1 MDRRVKATI
10 RAALL
15 AAVAAAGMLLSACSN
30 VNLVALLTTE
40 VMRATNKFLV
50 VQSVDPVNGAANV
63 DPGGRIAIKVD
74 RALDM
79 SSVDSTTV
87 TLSDLTGTDP
97 TVFTFDYTFNDV
109 SKILYLDADPW
120 LGDNSEYVLTITKGV
135 KGTDGSV
142 VENEYV
148 WSFTTGIYPKGS
160 VKIEA
165 DKAATNKAFPTK
177 LSLTITCN
185 DVGYYYRV
193 GASEAQCLAAGWDGG
208 PIPASYVDTAIYGFA
223 SGTLDGTQSVYI
235 QVRNVGGQ
243 ASSVKFDTIIL
254 DTVKPTITVNA
265 PTIYQNATT
274 AATPAITPAD
284 DRSGIDTGTY
294 SWSGAGL
301 SFSATNVQTP
311 TITAGA
317 DGSYTASVSVQ
328 DLAGNTST
336 AATMAVVR
344 DTVAPNAAPTVAP
357 TTGNPACTP
366 APRWSW
372 AKQSTAGGETTP
384 VFAWELRDSVGGVF
398 VSSSS
403 TTGTSNTRP
412 SVKWPD
418 YTRGAMPGV
427 YTMWVWERDLAGNR
441 SASAGTSTVTVT
453 SILPVDGATGIILS
467 PTLQWWTIA
476 NPRESSAAPRYYIL
490 HFGYLYRGIYRELSA
505 TEVAQPE
512 KADPSYLIKGLGLAT
527 EYLWYIEVP
536 DFDLRVP
543 AKDYYSFTT
552 VLK

>member
-1 MDRRVKATI
+1 MDRRVRTLM

-15 AAVAAAGMLLSACSN
+15 VASAVGGLLLASCSPT
-30 VNLVALLTTE
+30 NLVALLTDE
-40 VMRATNKFLV
+40 VMRATNKYLV
-50 VQSVDPVNGAANV
+50 ILSVDPVNGAANV
-63 DPGGRIAIKVD
+63 DPGGRIAIQVD

-87 TLSDLTGTDP
+87 RLTDLTGTDP
-97 TVFTFDYTFNDV
+97 TVFTFDYAFNEV

-120 LGDNSEYVLTITKGV
+120 LGDNSEYVLTVTKGV
-135 KGTDGSV
+135 KGADGSV
-142 VENEYV
+142 LENEYV
-148 WSFTTGIYPKGS
+148 WSFTTGIFPKGS
-160 VKIEA
+160 IKIEA
-165 DKAATNKAFPTK
+165 DRAATNKAFPTK
-177 LSLTITCN
+177 LSLDISCN

-193 GASEAQCLAAGWDGG
+193 GATETDCLAAGWLG
-208 PIPASYVDTAIYGFA
+208 PIGTTYTDSSTYGFA
-223 SGTLDGTQSVYI
+223 SGTGDGTQSVYV

-243 ASSVKFDTIIL
+243 SSAVKFDTIVL

-265 PTIYQNATT
+265 ATIYQNASG
-274 AATPAITPAD
+274 AASPSITPAD
-284 DRSGIDTGTY
+284 DRSGLDTATY
-294 SWSGAGL
+294 AWSGAGL

-317 DGSYTASVSVQ
+317 DGSYTANVTVK

-336 AATMAVVR
+336 TATMTVVR
-344 DTVAPNAAPTVAP
+344 DTIAPNAAPSVAP

-372 AKQSTAGGETTP
+372 TKQSTAGGEATP
-384 VFAWELRDSVGGVF
+384 VFAWELRDGVGAVF

-403 TTGTSNTRP
+403 TTLTYNSRP

-418 YTRGAMPGV
+418 YTRGVTPGT
-427 YTMWVWERDLAGNR
+427 YTMWVWERDLAGNK

-453 SILPVDGATGIILS
+453 SILPVNGATNVILS
-467 PTLQWWTIA
+467 PTMQWWTIA
-476 NPRESSAAPRYYIL
+476 NPRDPSVEPRYYIL
-490 HFGYLYRGIYRELSA
+490 HLGYLYRGLYRELSA
-505 TEVAQPE
+505 TEVAQPD
-512 KADPSYLIKGLGLAT
+512 KADPSYLVKGLGLAT

-536 DFDLRVP
+536 DFELRAP
-543 AKDYYSFTT
+543 AKGYYSFTT